1 MSLLRRSLILFFFV
15 LAYLHPFSQPVIQ
28 RENSRNTDSAYTGK
42 YDYVKLTVRNAPALT
57 VQFTID
63 YDYGVFE
70 LSANDNGDLNKD
82 QFIEGKNFG
91 VRHGFGANLSAKY
104 PLHKKGNLRLY
115 SSLMYNRFTSKFNK
129 VFAEDKELDFVKYD
143 VYSLAIG
150 IEDNFNPGLK
160 IRAFT
165 SIGLVGSIISGNARI
180 SSTESVSE
188 FNVKPGFRVG
198 LNIYSGFEYLLSKNL
213 GLSFGLK
220 FTHANLW
227 LKESKVSEDPG
238 EIYLNDQ
245 KVYNDELYSGYR
257 QFAWGSFEVGFN
269 YYLGVREKE
278 YYYRKY

>member
-1 MSLLRRSLILFFFV
+1 MSLHRRSIAIFFFG
-15 LAYLHPFSQPVIQ
+15 LMCLHPLSQPVIQ
-28 RENSRNTDSAYTGK
+28 SDISGSLDSSYSNK
-42 YDYVKLTVRNAPALT
+42 HHFIKLTVRNPPALT
-57 VQFTID
+57 VQFSVD

-70 LSANDNGDLNKD
+70 LSANDNGDLNAD
-82 QFIEGKNFG
+82 QFINGKNFG

-104 PLHKKGNLRLY
+104 PLHKSGNLRLT

-129 VFAEDKELDFVKYD
+129 VFVNIKEQDFVKYD
-143 VYSLAIG
+143 VYSLAVG

-160 IRAFT
+160 IRAFAG
-165 SIGLVGSIISGNARI
+165 IGLVGSIISGSARI
-180 SSTESVSE
+180 SNIENVSE
-188 FNVKPGFRVG
+188 FKINPGFRLG

-227 LKESKVSEDPG
+227 LKESKASDNPG
-238 EIYLNDQ
+238 ELNLNDQ
-245 KVYNDELYSGYR
+245 KVYNDQLYSGYR

-269 YYLGVREKE
+269 YYLGVNEKE

>member
-1 MSLLRRSLILFFFV
+1 MNLHRRSLALFFFV
-15 LAYLHPFSQPVIQ
+15 MAYLHPLSQPIIQ
-28 RENSRNTDSAYTGK
+28 SNNSGNPDSSYSEK
-42 YDYVKLTVRNAPALT
+42 HDYIKLTVRNAPALT
-57 VQFTID
+57 VQFTVD

-70 LSANDNGDLNKD
+70 LSANDNGDLNAD
-82 QFIEGKNFG
+82 QFITGKNFG
-91 VRHGFGANLSAKY
+91 VRHGFGANFSAKY
-104 PLHKKGNLRLY
+104 PLHKSGNLRLY
-115 SSLMYNRFTSKFNK
+115 STLMYNRFTSKFNK
-129 VFAEDKELDFVKYD
+129 VLVEIKEQDFVKYD

-165 SIGLVGSIISGNARI
+165 GLGIVSSVISGNARI
-180 SSTESVSE
+180 SSNESVSE
-188 FNVKPGFRVG
+188 FNINPALRPG

-227 LKESKVSEDPG
+227 LKQSKASDNPG
-238 EIYLNDQ
+238 EINLNDQ
-245 KVYNDELYSGYR
+245 KVYNDQLYSGYR

-269 YYLGVREKE
+269 YYLGVKEKE